1 MIPLKWKIYRVLNYL
16 LLCCGIILTLNFS
29 RIIISAFDYDFL
41 ILSILVTLIFL
52 FMASHSL
59 INIFIMAKTF
69 PDKILD
75 QNKTKWYFFSM
86 VLNLLSFIG
95 LIIAFLTALSEL
107 TNDYFSGLLIILGVM
122 LILIFSSLFVLICQ
136 FNLRNYLNKKNAAV
150 MNSMIDSIGEISEDG
165 D

>member
-1 MIPLKWKIYRVLNYL
+1 MIPLKWRIYRVLNYL

-29 RIIISAFDYDFL
+29 RLIISAFDEDFL

-52 FMASHSL
+52 FMALHSL

-69 PDKILD
+69 PDKVLD
-75 QNKTKWYFFSM
+75 RNKTKWYIFSL

-95 LIIAFLTALSEL
+95 LVIAFFSALSEL
-107 TNDYFSGLLIILGVM
+107 TDDYFNGLLIILGVM

-136 FNLRNYLNKKNAAV
+136 FNLRNYLNKKNASL
-150 MNSMIDSIGEISEDG
+150 MSSMIDSIGENAESGE
-165 D
+165 